1 VSLDDPKKVRHN
13 VVLSN
18 WQIDVPVRPD
28 VFTLL
33 KPDGPRRLNSTEAH
47 PVGTSGIQGAAQ
59 VRPLWLHTFSAK
71 YWGASAPAVALSPYA
86 NYFGGNVQTTPSA
99 ATTYYQSPDG
109 WGYYPPSYYGYS
121 SPATAGYSGAPC
133 VDCVAWPTEGGV
145 DTTPGS
151 FDISLATSGWYDAS
165 AAATDYNQQGATY
178 PPGQIVTSL
187 PVGCAA
193 PYTRGAAFYL
203 CGDTWFSAVY
213 APDGTLYYR
222 AITVP

>member
-1 VSLDDPKKVRHN
+1 
-13 VVLSN
+13 
-18 WQIDVPVRPD
+18 
-28 VFTLL
+28 
-33 KPDGPRRLNSTEAH
+33 
-47 PVGTSGIQGAAQ
+47 
-59 VRPLWLHTFSAK
+59 
-71 YWGASAPAVALSPYA
+71 
-86 NYFGGNVQTTPSA
+86 
-99 ATTYYQSPDG
+99 
-109 WGYYPPSYYGYS
+109 
-121 SPATAGYSGAPC
+121 

-178 PPGQIVTSL
+178 PPGQIVSRL